1 MRLVRFSRSSF
12 FVTAALVASALSL
25 GGGVGCASESSSNAG
40 NAASGDEQD
49 QTSDA
54 ATLKLTSDFQAT
66 VIGEAIAGQGLRIE
80 YALERLPQC
89 RGNIGGGGPG
99 WNISGFYS
107 ENGGSAKSFE
117 VTALTPDGKDR
128 MAKPAHLVPSTGG
141 DIAIWFQVTSA
152 FGCSEF
158 DSQFGQNFH
167 LAVKGPTPVAGAS
180 IAFAKDGTPTVDGEL
195 KAGGKVKITYAQ
207 DRLPQCR
214 RVEQGNPVWT
224 ITGFAQIDHDAVH
237 MFDTARPENG
247 DRQEIDALVDLP
259 HAGEL
264 SLWFQVTSLGGC
276 MQYDSKSGAN
286 YRFPVAD

>member
-1 MRLVRFSRSSF
+1 MRLVRSF
-12 FVTAALVASALSL
+12 ASLSFVVLAALAS
-25 GGGVGCASESSSNAG
+25 GCASESSSSAG

-54 ATLKLTSDFQAT
+54 ATLKLTADFHTT
-66 VIGEAIAGQGLRIE
+66 VIGEAAAGKGLRVE

-89 RGNIGGGGPG
+89 RGNVGGGGPG
-99 WNISGFYS
+99 WNVTGFFS
-107 ENGGSAKSFE
+107 ENGGTAKTFE
-117 VTALTPDGKDR
+117 VSALTPDGKDR
-128 MAKPAHLVPSTGG
+128 VAKAARIVPSAGG

-152 FGCSEF
+152 FGCQQF

-167 LAVKGPTPVAGAS
+167 LAVKGAAPVAGAS
-180 IAFAKDGTPTVDGEL
+180 IAFAKDGTPTLDGEL

-214 RVEQGNPVWT
+214 RVQQGNPVWT
-224 ITGFAQIDHDAVH
+224 ITGFAQIDHEPTH
-237 MFDTARPENG
+237 MFDTARPEG
-247 DRQEIDALVDLP
+247 SDRQEIDAIVDLP

-286 YRFPVAD
+286 YRFPIAD

>member
-1 MRLVRFSRSSF
+1 MRFVRSSF
-12 FVTAALVASALSL
+12 AVLTVALFASSAFSAT
-25 GGGVGCASESSSNAG
+25 GCAADPSSAAG

-54 ATLKLTSDFQAT
+54 ATLKLTSDFQTT
-66 VIGEAIAGQGLRIE
+66 VIGQAAAGQGLRIE

-89 RGNIGGGGPG
+89 RGNVGGGGPG

-107 ENGGSAKSFE
+107 ENGGVAKSFE

-128 MAKPAHLVPSTGG
+128 VAKPAHIVPSAGG

-152 FGCSEF
+152 FGCQQF
-158 DSQFGQNFH
+158 DSQYGQNFH
-167 LAVKGPTPVAGAS
+167 LAVKGPSPVASAS

-224 ITGFAQIDHDAVH
+224 ITGFAQVDHESVH

-247 DRQEIDALVDLP
+247 DRQEIEALVDLP
-259 HAGEL
+259 HSGDL

-276 MQYDSKSGAN
+276 MQYDSQSGAN
-286 YRFPVAD
+286 YRFPIAD